1 MSDESLK
8 EEILVNVSPAETRA
22 ALLENGILQEVFI
35 ERTARRGLISNIYNG
50 QVSRV
55 LPGMQAAFVNIGL
68 DRTAFLHASDIVR
81 TDNVDAAP
89 AEDLPD
95 EPDELLKDVANS
107 ASLSV
112 VGSTLV
118 FKGELIADEDLLIQG
133 RIHGTIEHNADNL
146 TIGIHGKV
154 RADIRAR
161 KILVQGEVN
170 GNMYA
175 TERVIVE
182 SSARVCGDIFAPT
195 VGLKEGAKFKGRID
209 MDGPPDEATA
219 AAPDSSEKK
228 KSRRRPAKSPASM
241 SDGTRTVSDS
251 VVDAT
256 LSANEARSEAPEDA
270 AD

>member
-1 MSDESLK
+1 MSNFSKSGPFDFHEDLRDDNDFDADNPYAAMSGT
-8 EEILVNVSPAETRA
+8 SSSFAAFTAETSPESDD
-22 ALLENGILQEVFI
+22 LL
-35 ERTARRGLISNIYNG
+35 R
-50 QVSRV
+50 
-55 LPGMQAAFVNIGL
+55 
-68 DRTAFLHASDIVR
+68 
-81 TDNVDAAP
+81 
-89 AEDLPD
+89 
-95 EPDELLKDVANS
+95 DVANS

-182 SSARVCGDIFAPT
+182 SSARVTGDIFAPT

-209 MDGPPDEATA
+209 MDGPPAETA
-219 AAPDSSEKK
+219 GTANDSSEKK
-228 KSRRRPAKSPASM
+228 KSRRRPAKPSPSTADENKS
-241 SDGTRTVSDS
+241 VSDS

-256 LSANEARSEAPEDA
+256 LSESEASEGA
-270 AD
+270 AE

>member
-1 MSDESLK
+1 MSNFSKSGPFDFHEGIRDDNDVDADNSYAAMGGT
-8 EEILVNVSPAETRA
+8 SSSFAAFTAETSPESDD
-22 ALLENGILQEVFI
+22 LL
-35 ERTARRGLISNIYNG
+35 R
-50 QVSRV
+50 
-55 LPGMQAAFVNIGL
+55 
-68 DRTAFLHASDIVR
+68 
-81 TDNVDAAP
+81 
-89 AEDLPD
+89 
-95 EPDELLKDVANS
+95 DVANS

-182 SSARVCGDIFAPT
+182 SSARVTGDIFAPT

-209 MDGPPDEATA
+209 MDGPPTA
-219 AAPDSSEKK
+219 ETASAANDSSEKK
-228 KSRRRPAKSPASM
+228 KGRRRPAKSSPSAS
-241 SDGTRTVSDS
+241 DENKAISDS

-256 LSANEARSEAPEDA
+256 LSESETSEDA
-270 AD
+270 AE